1 MLLALPS
8 AFLNEVHVQ
17 YFRSN
22 RRVLEVVADRL
33 RQGRGGECLWA
44 QTNTFSP
51 TYCTPTTMH

>member
-33 RQGRGGECLWA
+33 RQGRGGGDGDVSAECLWV
-44 QTNTFSP
+44 
-51 TYCTPTTMH
+51 MWV